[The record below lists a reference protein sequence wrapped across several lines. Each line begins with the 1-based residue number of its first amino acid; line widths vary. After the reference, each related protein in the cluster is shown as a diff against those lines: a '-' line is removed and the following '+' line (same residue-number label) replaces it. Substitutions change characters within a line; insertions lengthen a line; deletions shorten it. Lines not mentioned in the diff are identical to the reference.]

1 MKLPVMVLHM
11 SIPHIFRRK
20 DWFRNFIRTDAVWR
34 EKREGLSGDVLMHLE
49 NMTKGSS
56 IPWRILGLHTAGL
69 WSLQKISAFRR
80 ILWGGLRPVITMMH
94 SGELQ
99 KSFCTNRIMGVV
111 AVFLFAAICTILS
124 LLWFYLFCILDEDPH
139 ICFSNEFMI
148 RKFSSISQRWLL
160 ILMISETSPSRFV
173 ITA

>member
-34 EKREGLSGDVLMHLE
+34 EKREGLSEDVLMHLE

-99 KSFCTNRIMGVV
+99 KSFCTNRIIRN
-111 AVFLFAAICTILS
+111 FLFSMYGDTALS
-124 LLWFYLFCILDEDPH
+124 LNGNRHGSKWKASAERFQTMKMCGIP
-139 ICFSNEFMI
+139 
-148 RKFSSISQRWLL
+148 L
-160 ILMISETSPSRFV
+160 IWIMWIIWMQPEIWYSMQNVPM
-173 ITA
+173 